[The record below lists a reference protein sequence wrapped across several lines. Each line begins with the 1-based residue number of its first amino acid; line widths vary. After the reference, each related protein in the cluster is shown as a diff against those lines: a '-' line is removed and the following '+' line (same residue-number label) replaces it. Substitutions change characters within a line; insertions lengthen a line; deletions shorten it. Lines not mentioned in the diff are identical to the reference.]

1 VEIPAGRVG
10 VARPLVT
17 APRSGSEPG
26 NWPESLSVTV
36 LAPARLDDA
45 VAALAADPSLTV
57 LAGGTDLMV
66 AVNYG
71 QLRPGR
77 VLSLRRVPE
86 LHDWHLEGEGHD
98 AQAVLGAATPGRA

>member
-1 VEIPAGRVG
+1 MDIPLPANVQRC
-10 VARPLVT
+10 
-17 APRSGSEPG
+17 RSAAVYHRLALSRQRSP
-26 NWPESLSVTV
+26 SVTV
-36 LAPARLDDA
+36 LAPTRLDDA

-71 QLRPGR
+71 QYRPGG

-86 LHDWHLEGEGHD
+86 LHDWHVEG
-98 AQAVLGAATPGRA
+98 